1 MRQSPQILSAGK
13 GKMKKEKIVAGALA
27 CIISL
32 GVPFSGV
39 CVAAA
44 SPESASASARV
55 ISERN
60 LSLLSV
66 RSRSVYAYERYSAY
80 VAGKKLSVSAIKING
95 TDYIPA
101 RAAAEAL
108 GADYRYTSA
117 TRTSVM
123 QLGGL
128 TLTATDGNYTVY
140 AADRPLFS
148 LTPTVIMSDGRMYIP
163 AQIFAKAFGF
173 SVSRDG
179 ALRLS
184 GSVRPLAHAS
194 TFYREDEVFWLARI
208 IHAESVG
215 ESLLGQIAVGNVV
228 LNRVRSRD
236 YPNTIYGVIFDR
248 KYGVQFS
255 PVLDGA
261 IYNTPSYNSVLAAK
275 ICLEGFDV
283 SEGALFFLRPEI
295 STSSWIPDNRP
306 YLFSVGKHDFYK

>member
-1 MRQSPQILSAGK
+1 
-13 GKMKKEKIVAGALA
+13 MKKEKLIAGILA
-27 CIISL
+27 CTVSL
-32 GVPFSGV
+32 GVPLGGV
-39 CVAAA
+39 YAAA
-44 SPESASASARV
+44 DSPEDAPASARI

-66 RSRSVYAYERYSAY
+66 GNRSIYAYERYSAY
-80 VAGKKLSVSAIKING
+80 VAGKKLSVSAIRING
-95 TDYIPA
+95 IDYIPT

-108 GADYRYTSA
+108 GASYGYTSA
-117 TRTSVM
+117 TRTVTIE
-123 QLGGL
+123 LGGI

-148 LTPTVIMSDGRMYIP
+148 LSPAVIMSDGRMYIP
-163 AQIFAKAFGF
+163 AATFAKAFGL
-173 SVSRDG
+173 SLSKDG

-194 TFYREDEVFWLARI
+194 RFYRDDEVFWLARI
-208 IHAESVG
+208 IHAESAG
-215 ESLLGQIAVGNVV
+215 EPLLGQIAVGNVV

-261 IYNTPSYNSVLAAK
+261 IYNTPSYNSILAAK

-283 SEGALFFLRPEI
+283 SEGALFFLRPET
-295 STSSWIPDNRP
+295 STSSWIPNNRP
-306 YLFSVGKHDFYK
+306 YVFSVGKHDFYK